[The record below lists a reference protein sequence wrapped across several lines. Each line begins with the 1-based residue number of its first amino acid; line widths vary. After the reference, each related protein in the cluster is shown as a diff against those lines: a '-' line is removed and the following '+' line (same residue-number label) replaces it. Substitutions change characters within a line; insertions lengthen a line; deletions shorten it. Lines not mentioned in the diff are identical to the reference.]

1 MEQTSLFQSTPSATH
16 GPSVAAGE
24 QDAALLQKLADF
36 DTLLAS
42 LEDHILEL
50 NADGVY
56 TRIWSPSRLPLAP
69 EVLLG
74 QSFYTQAPSAIRDTL
89 QADFQHVKAG
99 GTSNSVTF
107 NLPKHLP
114 GQWFETRFARIQDEH
129 DPPRMLQL
137 IRDVSAK
144 QVAETTLQQNQTDLQ
159 TLIDNTGDYIW
170 SIDTHYQYVIINQA
184 YRQFMAH
191 TFGTQIE
198 PGDSALTL
206 LDRTTRIFSEMAY
219 QQALGGVPFHCEWQ
233 APNKRVYQVNV
244 APIREKSGALRGA
257 TVFCRDITT
266 QSQVYQELLLAKEAA
281 EHAAQAKQDFL
292 SVMSHEIRTPLNA
305 VIGFSHLLM
314 QDRPRPDQIE
324 NLHAL
329 KFSAENLLQLIND
342 ILDFNRADSG
352 RLELEEVDFDLSQL
366 VRDICQSLQPPA
378 IRKGIALE
386 GYWDPD
392 LPPVLRGDPTRL
404 GQVLTNLVSNAVKFT
419 EQGYVHVQI
428 DMIDLQTDQVTLEV
442 AVRDTGIGI
451 SETQRQLIFEHFT
464 QGHSST
470 TRKYGGTGL
479 GLAISQRLVQLMG
492 STIQVESTPAEGSEF
507 YFLLQLP
514 VSSLTHMPAHAPL
527 SPSGHLKGLH
537 VLLVEDNPINI
548 LVCSRFL
555 ERWDVAVDV
564 AEDGMEA
571 IELARKNT
579 YHAVLMDL
587 QMPLMDGYE
596 ATRRIKRI
604 HPKLPILALTAN
616 VMPEIRR
623 LARRAGMIDYISKP
637 FDPDVL
643 YRKLYR
649 FLPPPAP
656 DPVS

>member
-1 MEQTSLFQSTPSATH
+1 MEQASWSDAQSLSSDSHAT
-16 GPSVAAGE
+16 
-24 QDAALLQKLADF
+24 LLQKLADF
-36 DTLLAS
+36 DALIGS

-50 NADGVY
+50 NSEGIY
-56 TRIWSPSRLPLAP
+56 TRIWTPATLPLSP
-69 EVLLG
+69 EVLID
-74 QSFYTQAPSAIRDTL
+74 QSFCTQAPSAIREAL
-89 QADFQHVKAG
+89 KADFERVKAG
-99 GTSNSVTF
+99 GSSVSITF
-107 NLPKHLP
+107 SLPKHLP
-114 GQWFETRFARIQDEH
+114 GQWFETRFARIQDGQ
-129 DPPRMLQL
+129 DPPRILQL
-137 IRDVSAK
+137 IRNVSDK
-144 QVAETTLQQNQTDLQ
+144 HRAEMTLQQNQTDLQ
-159 TLIDNTGDYIW
+159 TLIDNTDDYIW
-170 SIDTHYQYVIINQA
+170 SVSPDYRYVIINQA
-184 YRQFMAH
+184 YCQFIAK
-191 TFGTQIE
+191 TFGQHIE
-198 PGDSALTL
+198 PGDSALAL
-206 LDRTTRIFSEMAY
+206 LDRTTRNFSEMAY
-219 QQALGGVPFHCEWQ
+219 RQALGGTPFHCEWL
-233 APNKRVYQVNV
+233 APNQRVYQLNV
-244 APIREKSGALRGA
+244 APIREKRGCIRGA
-257 TVFCRDITT
+257 TVFCRDITV
-266 QSQVYQELLLAKEAA
+266 QNQVYQQLLQAKEEA

-314 QDRPRPDQIE
+314 QEQPRPDQVE

-342 ILDFNRADSG
+342 ILDFNRAESG
-352 RLELEEVDFDLSQL
+352 RLELEEVDFDLPQL
-366 VRDICQSLQPPA
+366 IKDICQSLQPQA
-378 IRKGIALE
+378 HRKGIVLE

-392 LPPVLRGDPTRL
+392 LPPILRGDPTRL
-404 GQVLTNLVSNAVKFT
+404 GQVLTNLISNAVKFT

-428 DMIDLQTDQVTLEV
+428 EIIDLHPEQVTLEV

-451 SETQRQLIFEHFT
+451 GEAQRQLIFEHFT

-492 STIQVESTPAEGSEF
+492 STIQVESAPNEGSEF

-514 VSSLTHMPAHAPL
+514 ISQRTQVTQPLLLAPEAHL
-527 SPSGHLKGLH
+527 RGMR
-537 VLLVEDNPINI
+537 VLLVEDNPINS

-555 ERWDVAVDV
+555 ERWEVEIDV

-571 IELARKNT
+571 IDLARKNA

-643 YRKLYR
+643 YRKLHR
-649 FLPPPAP
+649 FLPAP
-656 DPVS
+656 R